1 MNFPPLP
8 SVDNPN
14 PASQAE
20 PPGKPPDPP
29 LSWSERVSGNRK
41 KTHAPLDRDA
51 LWKEGKIKVTYPDGV
66 DAIPHVSIDPSVMR
80 SLYAAWSNSVVLK
93 VLGRGVS
100 YPVMERRVRQ
110 LWNLKGQMTLMD
122 LPNHYFVA
130 RFELEEDFLHVLT
143 EGPWMIFGNY
153 IVVRQWDPLFRP
165 ESDVIHTTY
174 AWVRLFGLSMV
185 MYEESVLYGI
195 SAAIGNPVRIDLNTL
210 TAARGKFA
218 RVCIEI
224 DITQPFLGSIMVEGE
239 KVYLEYEGLHTVCF
253 RCGRYGHMVAACSQ
267 PAPTEVT
274 TTTKS
279 DVVPSSAAVGG
290 AINPNPRDIGPHMVV
305 PSNNRRRSS
314 HPKKLETAEN
324 ISSKNR
330 FACLAMEKED
340 TEDLQTPPIPSPVKE
355 TVEKKLIL
363 APVGHAKDPAIKVD
377 VGDSELHVQGQK
389 GKNKKNT
396 SNSGKRA
403 KADGALDKSMGH
415 IVVYAAEKGSSSAN
429 RADMQLADTVS
440 LRPDMEVDMESSQI
454 SSHHVSMMADVKKR
468 TDPPDPNKDLERR
481 KYIDL
486 DDPSNEMHAMQTD
499 EEMLGVHTHG
509 NH

>member
-1 MNFPPLP
+1 MNFPLLP

-20 PPGKPPDPP
+20 PLGKPPDPP

-51 LWKEGKIKVTYPDGV
+51 LWKEGKRSPIRTEWMLSLMFPLTL
-66 DAIPHVSIDPSVMR
+66 MR

-174 AWVRLFGLSMV
+174 AWVRLSGLSMV

-195 SAAIGNPVRIDLNTL
+195 AAAIGNPIRIDLNTL

-224 DITQPFLGSIMVEGE
+224 DITQPLLGSIMVEGE
-239 KVYLEYEGLHTVCF
+239 KVYLEYEGLYTVCF
-253 RCGRYGHMVAACSQ
+253 RCGRYGHLVAACSQ

-274 TTTKS
+274 TTS
-279 DVVPSSAAVGG
+279 EPDVVPSSAAVGV
-290 AINPNPRDIGPHMVV
+290 AINSNLRDIGPHMVV
-305 PSNNRRRSS
+305 PWNNRRRSS

-324 ISSKNR
+324 VSSKNR
-330 FACLAMEKED
+330 FSSLAMEKED
-340 TEDLQTPPIPSPVKE
+340 TEDLQAPPIPAPVKE
-355 TVEKKLIL
+355 TVEKKLTL
-363 APVGHAKDPAIKVD
+363 PPVGHAKGPAIKVN
-377 VGDSELHVQGQK
+377 VGGSELHVQGQK

-396 SNSGKRA
+396 SNLGKRA

-429 RADMQLADTVS
+429 KADMQLADTVS
-440 LRPDMEVDMESSQI
+440 LRFDMEVDMESSEM
-454 SSHHVSMMADVKKR
+454 STHHDSMMADVKKM

-486 DDPSNEMHAMQTD
+486 DDPSNGLHAMQTD
-499 EEMLGVHTHG
+499 EQMLGVHTHG